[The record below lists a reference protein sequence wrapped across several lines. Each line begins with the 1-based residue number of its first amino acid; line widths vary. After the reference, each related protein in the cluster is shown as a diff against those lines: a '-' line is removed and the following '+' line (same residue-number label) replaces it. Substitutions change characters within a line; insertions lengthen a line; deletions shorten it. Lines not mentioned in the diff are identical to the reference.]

1 MSGRSAERVDVLV
14 VGAGPA
20 GSTAAY
26 RLAQAGYRVVVVEE
40 HARVGHPVQCA
51 GLVSARVL
59 EFSGASSTVVREVRG
74 ATVFGPSLGSV
85 EFRAAEPRAFVI
97 DRAGLDIHLAD
108 RAARAGAE
116 FRTGTRFDARL
127 DEGPT
132 GVRVRCRGPDGGDQ
146 ELLARLVVGADGVAS
161 AVARAFRLRR
171 PVEIL
176 PAFEAEFPASP
187 GDPEIVEVYLGR
199 SVAPGLFGW
208 WIPDGRGGARVGVA
222 ADADGT
228 SARVYYERLL
238 AVLARRFGR
247 PLVNPTSFVASG
259 IPIGR
264 LPKCFG
270 PRVVLVGDAAAQVK
284 PLSGGGIFTGM
295 RAAEL
300 AAAVARDALAE
311 DDLSARRLEEYSR
324 RFDAELGDEL
334 RRALYLR
341 RLYCRLS
348 DRELDALVDVLRN
361 GNLGGTIVAF
371 GDIDFPT
378 HVARQLLRES
388 PGLLRL
394 LPKALGAFVAP
405 GGCRSPRPTSTSA
418 PCGSRPTPRGRGG
431 RARRR
436 PGPRPPRASR
446 TARRRRPSPARSRR
460 RRGGSG

>member
-1 MSGRSAERVDVLV
+1 MGGEPAERIDALV

-20 GSTAAY
+20 GSTAAF
-26 RLAQAGYRVVVVEE
+26 RLAETGHRVVVVEE

-51 GLVSARVL
+51 GLVSSRVL
-59 EFSGASSTVVREVRG
+59 ELSGARSTIVREVRG
-74 ATVFGPSLGSV
+74 ASVFGPSLRRV
-85 EFRAAEPRAFVI
+85 EFRAEEPRAFVI

-116 FRTGTRFDARL
+116 FRTGTRFDAKVA
-127 DEGPT
+127 DEPGA
-132 GVRVRCRGPDGGDQ
+132 VRVRLRGPDGEAVDVRT
-146 ELLARLVVGADGVAS
+146 RLVVGADGVAS

-176 PAFEAEFPASP
+176 PAFEAEFPTSP
-187 GDPEIVEVYLGR
+187 GDPDVVEVYLGR
-199 SVAPGLFGW
+199 TISPGLFGW

-228 SARVYYERLL
+228 PARVYYDRLL
-238 AVLARRFGR
+238 EALARRFGR
-247 PLVNPTSFVASG
+247 PLANPTAFVASG

-264 LPKCFG
+264 LPRCVG

-295 RAAEL
+295 RAAEH
-300 AAAVARDALAE
+300 AAAVAGPALDDDDLGERRLAE
-311 DDLSARRLEEYSR
+311 YPR

-341 RLYCRLS
+341 RVYCRLS
-348 DRELDALVDVLRN
+348 DRELDALVDVLRTSH
-361 GNLGGTIVAF
+361 LGGTIVAF

-394 LPKALGAFVAP
+394 LPKALGAFVLP
-405 GGCRSPRPTSTSA
+405 GAGAAAVPELE
-418 PCGSRPTPRGRGG
+418 
-431 RARRR
+431 
-436 PGPRPPRASR
+436 PGPLRK
-446 TARRRRPSPARSRR
+446 
-460 RRGGSG
+460 